1 VPTLPTGG
9 RRRQTLLLL
18 TILRLPTVA
27 MTLLARVTKLN
38 AKSQEPNQRV
48 LVVLREDGVE
58 VAAETMPRAAA
69 QVVRG
74 ELGERGGA

>member
-1 VPTLPTGG
+1 
-9 RRRQTLLLL
+9 
-18 TILRLPTVA
+18 